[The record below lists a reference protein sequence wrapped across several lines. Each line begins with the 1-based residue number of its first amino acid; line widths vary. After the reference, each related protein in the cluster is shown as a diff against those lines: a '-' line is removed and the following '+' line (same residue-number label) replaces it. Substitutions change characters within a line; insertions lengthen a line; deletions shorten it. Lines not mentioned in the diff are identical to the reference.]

1 MRRPFLLFRVDFD
14 IPYNPRQRLATF
26 AVPLVRKVVKQ
37 RHEFVLSER
46 AGTAR
51 SRIVGMLL
59 VEDLAL
65 FARICL
71 QSFRGFVLGV
81 SVIRHFRC
89 GFVCGLQFALA
100 VPAVAGAVFVP
111 KGITHGAH
119 RAPESAV
126 VGTGVRGCG
135 RQPFEVGQLELP
147 PPRGKVRP
155 VNRRVVL
162 RLEPC
167 AVAVAG
173 IRNASVSSPPCLWT
187 RTKFLK

>member
-119 RAPESAV
+119 RSNCRHLAAKCALLTAVSYSVLSHARLRWLASAMLLF
-126 VGTGVRGCG
+126 RHPRACG
-135 RQPFEVGQLELP
+135 RG
-147 PPRGKVRP
+147 
-155 VNRRVVL
+155 
-162 RLEPC
+162 
-167 AVAVAG
+167 
-173 IRNASVSSPPCLWT
+173 RNS
-187 RTKFLK
+187 